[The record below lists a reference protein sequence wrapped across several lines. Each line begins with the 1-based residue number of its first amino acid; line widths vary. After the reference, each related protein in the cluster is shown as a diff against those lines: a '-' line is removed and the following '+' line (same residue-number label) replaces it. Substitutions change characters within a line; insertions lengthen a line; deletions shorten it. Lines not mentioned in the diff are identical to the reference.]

1 MRLYPLLAAALITL
15 SFTACDQMREKT
27 PGEGKPGQYPPSLW
41 DKRDG
46 QVSDEELE
54 AKGFKVG
61 AIIKTL
67 KDPDTREQFK
77 IISLN
82 ADGTTVN
89 LLPISAGTEPEKKQC
104 KGSKGK
110 GKGKSKRTSQS

>member
-54 AKGFKVG
+54 KAAKE
-61 AIIKTL
+61 AAA
-67 KDPDTREQFK
+67 E
-77 IISLN
+77 
-82 ADGTTVN
+82 
-89 LLPISAGTEPEKKQC
+89 SAPAK
-104 KGSKGK
+104 
-110 GKGKSKRTSQS
+110 

>member
-46 QVSDEELE
+46 QVSDEELDKAAKE
-54 AKGFKVG
+54 ASS
-61 AIIKTL
+61 
-67 KDPDTREQFK
+67 E
-77 IISLN
+77 
-82 ADGTTVN
+82 
-89 LLPISAGTEPEKKQC
+89 SAPAQ
-104 KGSKGK
+104 
-110 GKGKSKRTSQS
+110 